1 MWKINGKPFYNELS
15 HISRENLDFASNL
28 RKDNNIFSGNLQKLE
43 TLSTPK
49 KHLKQPSES
58 ISIKDRLLSRVICN
72 RSDCVRMG
80 HEIEMALLEVSF
92 IISY

>member
-28 RKDNNIFSGNLQKLE
+28 RKDVNFSDNYNKVE
-43 TLSTPK
+43 TQSEP
-49 KHLKQPSES
+49 LKNQSKSSADAIPV
-58 ISIKDRLLSRVICN
+58 KDRLLSRVLCN

-80 HEIEMALLEVSF
+80 HEIEMALLEV
-92 IISY
+92 

>member
-1 MWKINGKPFYNELS
+1 MWKINSKPFYNELS

-28 RKDNNIFSGNLQKLE
+28 RKDNNTFSQKLE
-43 TLSTPK
+43 TPSVTPK
-49 KHLKQPSES
+49 KHLKQPPEA
-58 ISIKDRLLSRVICN
+58 ISIKDRLLSRVLCN

-92 IISY
+92 ICN